1 MPDEVSPFAPKP
13 TPEHPVS
20 VEETIDP
27 DAPPHE
33 GEERRGLWSPRRKPG
48 SLFGGDLGAGG
59 TPHRAHAGVGLVWS
73 QQIWLWVPVELRPVD
88 RNGWIGAR
96 RKG

>member
-1 MPDEVSPFAPKP
+1 MVSS
-13 TPEHPVS
+13 T
-20 VEETIDP
+20 ETGEFSGGVRVRGGRDDP
-27 DAPPHE
+27 AAPPHE

>member
-1 MPDEVSPFAPKP
+1 M
-13 TPEHPVS
+13 TP
-20 VEETIDP
+20 
-27 DAPPHE
+27 PPLPMK
-33 GEERRGLWSPRRKPG
+33 GRNVGVYGFLDGNRGAFW
-48 SLFGGDLGAGG
+48 GDLGAGG